1 MKNQFPNHMV
11 NFPCSVCEKPVAI
24 NHEAV
29 CCDNYNK
36 WVHIRCNNIC
46 KKTYRCLKKDPTP
59 WYCKLCI
66 CSELP
71 FSTLNNTEFARL
83 TKNKTIIH
91 KKQIQESFTLL
102 EKLNQFSENENLT
115 CKYYNNEQLK
125 ELNSEKNNSQSL
137 SLLHLNI
144 SSLPYHVDE
153 FTNLLNEINSNFKII
168 GITESRLTTKKEPVN
183 SIGIPNYNIE
193 QKPTESDKGGALL
206 YISKE
211 INYKTR
217 NDLKLYIEK
226 LLESVFIEVFSES
239 DKNTIVGCIYK
250 HPSLTIQN
258 FHFDFLQPLLDKL
271 TMENKNVILLGDF
284 NIYLL
289 HCETNYAT
297 REFLDLM
304 FSASLTPKIT
314 IPTRLTVHSTLIENI
329 FTDSVDNILYL
340 VI

>member
-1 MKNQFPNHMV
+1 MKKQFPNQMV

-29 CCDNYNK
+29 FGDNCNK
-36 WVHIRCNNIC
+36 WVHIRCNNTC

-66 CSELP
+66 RSELP

-102 EKLNQFSENENLT
+102 EKLNQFSEHENLT
-115 CKYYNNEQLK
+115 CKYCNNEQLK
-125 ELNSEKNNSQSL
+125 ELNSEKYNSQSL

-144 SSLPYHVDE
+144 SSLPYHIDE
-153 FTNLLNEINSNFKII
+153 FTNLLNEVNSNFKII
-168 GITESRLTTKKEPVN
+168 GITESRLTTKKEPAN

-193 QKPTESDKGGALL
+193 QTPTESDKGGALL

-217 NDLKLYIEK
+217 NDLKLYKEK
-226 LLESVFIEVFSES
+226 LLEAVFIDVFSES
-239 DKNTIVGCIYK
+239 HKNTIVGCIYK

-258 FHFDFLQPLLDKL
+258 FNFDFLQPLLGKL
-271 TMENKNVILLGDF
+271 TMENKNFILLVDF
-284 NIYLL
+284 SIDLL
-289 HCETNYAT
+289 HCETSYAT
-297 REFLDLM
+297 RK
-304 FSASLTPKIT
+304 S
-314 IPTRLTVHSTLIENI
+314 
-329 FTDSVDNILYL
+329 
-340 VI
+340 